1 MLILYSSFV
10 DVGEDGIKMTAV
22 KLFFQ
27 MLKEVRNVKKDRRD
41 AKSRCR
47 AKQTFKKKIKLSRQ
61 EASEKTRLI
70 KTVLTKAWDS
80 CSVNFS

>member
-27 MLKEVRNVKKDRRD
+27 MLKEERNVKKEKSDG
-41 AKSRCR
+41 KSRSR
-47 AKQTFKKKIKLSRQ
+47 AKQTFKKKIKLNHQ

>member
-1 MLILYSSFV
+1 
-10 DVGEDGIKMTAV
+10 MTGV

-27 MLKEVRNVKKDRRD
+27 ILKEERNAKKEKSD
-41 AKSRCR
+41 AKCRYR
-47 AKQTFKKKIKLSRQ
+47 AKQTFKKKIKLNHQ

>member
-1 MLILYSSFV
+1 
-10 DVGEDGIKMTAV
+10 MTGV

-27 MLKEVRNVKKDRRD
+27 MLKEERSVKKEKSD
-41 AKSRCR
+41 AKSGSR
-47 AKQTFKKKIKLSRQ
+47 AKQTSKKKIKFNHQ

-70 KTVLTKAWDS
+70 KTVLTKAWNS

>member
-1 MLILYSSFV
+1 
-10 DVGEDGIKMTAV
+10 MTGV

-27 MLKEVRNVKKDRRD
+27 MLKEERNVKKEKSD
-41 AKSRCR
+41 AKSGCR
-47 AKQTFKKKIKLSRQ
+47 VKQTFKKKIKLNHQ

-70 KTVLTKAWDS
+70 KTMLTKAWDS